1 MKIKTKLLLSF
12 ISIILFA
19 GCKQAERGSIEHIK
33 RVTSAIDDNRLIKA
47 DDTPGD
53 WLSYG
58 RNYAEDRYST
68 LEQIT
73 KGNIKNLGLAWSL
86 TIGTTINGIETTPVI
101 ADGIMYFTGPWSK
114 VYAVNAVTGDMIWT
128 YDPKVPGYYG
138 QKPCCDVVNRG
149 VALYKGKVY
158 VGTIDGRLVSLD
170 ASNGK
175 PVWEIITVD
184 TTKPYSITGAPRVV
198 DGKVIIG
205 NGGAELGVRGY
216 ITAYDAATGKQLW
229 TFFTVPGDP
238 SKPFESE
245 AMQIAAKTWTGKWWE
260 YGGGGTVWDAMAYDP
275 ELKLLYI
282 GTGNG
287 SPWNRYHRS
296 PGGGDNLFLSSIIA
310 LNPDNGKLVW
320 YYQTTPG
327 DTWDFTATQ
336 HLILADITIKGQLR
350 KVIMQAPKNGIFYV
364 LDRASGKLIFAKPYT
379 FINWATGI
387 DSSTGRPIETDY
399 GRFINENAEIFPGPL
414 GAHNWQ
420 PMAFNRKTQL
430 VYLPIRDLVKL
441 YGNDPGW
448 KYNQPSA
455 GSGSGIYWNTALGY
469 DSSKPLRKV
478 MNAPKMGERLAAW
491 DPVNQRE
498 VWSVPHKNMWN
509 GGVLT
514 TSAGLVFEGTSDGK
528 FMAFDAT
535 DGKNL
540 WQKDLGTGIIA
551 SPVSY
556 QVGDTQYISIAV
568 GWGGAMG
575 KQSKF
580 TEQINPGTVYTF
592 ALNKNIPM
600 PVFSKAASKKLID
613 IPFTATPQ
621 QIRHGSVLFKQ
632 YCGTCHSGIGTGG
645 GTIPDLGY
653 SSEATHKIFKDILLK
668 GLLISSGMPNFSGK
682 LSESDIA
689 DIQNYILSTAGNQAG
704 KQKNKIKEKTKL

>member
-1 MKIKTKLLLSF
+1 MKYITISLIVF
-12 ISIILFA
+12 IAAIPIS
-19 GCKQAERGSIEHIK
+19 CKQKDEPGSEQHIK
-33 RVTSAIDDNRLIKA
+33 KVTALVDDKRLISA
-47 DDTPGD
+47 DSSPGD

-58 RNYAEDRYST
+58 RNYAEDRYSK
-68 LEQIT
+68 LEQIS

-86 TIGTTINGIETTPVI
+86 SIGTKVNGIETTPVVV
-101 ADGIMYFTGPWSK
+101 DGIMYFTGPWSK
-114 VYAVNAVTGDMIWT
+114 VYAVNAVTGQMIWT
-128 YDPKVPGYYG
+128 YDPEVPGQFG
-138 QKPCCDVVNRG
+138 ERPCCDVVNRG

-158 VGTIDGRLVSLD
+158 VGAIDGRLIALD
-170 ASNGK
+170 AARGK
-175 PVWEIITVD
+175 PEWEILTVD
-184 TTKPYSITGAPRVV
+184 TTKPYTITGAPRVV

-216 ITAYDAATGKQLW
+216 ITAYDAMTGKLVW
-229 TFFTVPGDP
+229 RFFTVPGDP

-245 AMQIAAKTWTGKWWE
+245 AMQMAAKTWTGHWWE

-275 ELKLLYI
+275 ELRLLYI

-310 LNPDNGKLVW
+310 LNPDNGQMVW

-336 HLILADITIKGQLR
+336 HLILADMIIKGQLR

-364 LDRASGKLIFAKPYT
+364 LDRTNGKLISAKPYT
-379 FINWATGI
+379 FINWSTGI
-387 DSSTGRPIETDY
+387 DSITGRPVETDY
-399 GRFINENAEIFPGPL
+399 SRYANENAEIFPGPF

-420 PMAFNRKTQL
+420 PMAFNPKTQL
-430 VYLPIRDLVKL
+430 VYLPVRDLLML
-441 YGNDPGW
+441 YGKDVKW
-448 KYNQPSA
+448 RYNEPSA
-455 GSGSGIYWNTALGY
+455 GFGSGIGWNTALGY
-469 DSSKPLRKV
+469 DSSKPFRKE
-478 MNAPKMGERLAAW
+478 MNAPKMGERLTAW

-498 VWSVPHKNMWN
+498 VWSVQHTAMWN

-514 TSAGLVFEGTSDGK
+514 TSTGLVFEGTSDGK

-535 DGKNL
+535 DGKVL
-540 WQKDLGTGIIA
+540 WEKNLGTGIIA

-556 QVGDTQYISIAV
+556 QVEDTQYISIAV

-575 KQSKF
+575 KQNKF

-592 ALNKNIPM
+592 ALNKNAPM
-600 PVFSKAASKKLID
+600 PMFPKAAPKKLID
-613 IPFTATPQ
+613 MSFSATPQ
-621 QIRHGSVLFKQ
+621 QIQHGGVLFNQ
-632 YCGTCHSGIGTGG
+632 YCGTCHCNIGDGG

-653 SSEATHKIFKDILLK
+653 STEATHKTFKDILLK
-668 GLLISSGMPNFSGK
+668 GPLLNTGMPNFAGK
-682 LSESDIA
+682 LSETDITN
-689 DIQNYILSTAGNQAG
+689 IHNYILATS
-704 KQKNKIKEKTKL
+704 KEKIAKPKK